1 MTVEISGLGI
11 EVEANGLRHHV
22 LEYGEAGRPDLLI
35 LPGITSPAATA
46 DFLAVLLA
54 ADGYR
59 VHVPDIR
66 GRGRTD
72 RAPSAAYR
80 LTDYAAD
87 VAGLVAALG
96 LERPAI
102 LGHSM
107 GARIAIAYAALYAPD
122 DHGLLLLVDPP
133 VSGPDRGP
141 YPTSR
146 EAFLEQLRE
155 AQRGTT
161 ADEVRRFYPKWPERE
176 LQLRAEVLATC
187 DETAVLET
195 HAGFESEDVFGYW
208 RALRQP
214 ALLIRGG
221 DSPVVPEA
229 AAGDL
234 RRANPAIDI
243 VTVPGAGHM
252 VPWDDLPGF
261 LDAVRPALHLPV
273 PADPSDR

>member
-1 MTVEISGLGI
+1 VTVEIAGRSV

-22 LEYGEAGRPDLLI
+22 LQYGDESAPDLLI

-54 ADGYR
+54 EDGFR

-72 RAPSAAYR
+72 TAPAGAYR

-87 VAGLVAALG
+87 VADLVDALG
-96 LERPAI
+96 LRQPTI

-107 GARIAIAYAALYAPD
+107 GARIALAYAVLHAPD

-146 EAFLEQLRE
+146 EAFLEQLHE

-161 ADEVRRFYPKWPERE
+161 AAEIRRFYPRWPERE
-176 LQLRAEVLATC
+176 LQLRAEVLASC

-208 RALRQP
+208 RELRGP
-214 ALLIRGG
+214 ALLVRGG
-221 DSPVVPEA
+221 DSPVVPESA
-229 AAGDL
+229 AEDL
-234 RRANPAIDI
+234 RHANSAIDI

-252 VPWDDLPGF
+252 VPWDNLPGF
-261 LDAVRPALHLPV
+261 LDVVRPILSP
-273 PADPSDR
+273 R